1 MNDPAEPT
9 GGVMVLPVN
18 WRLLVSFEEPLG
30 KTTNDTNT
38 YDLAD
43 ITPESLPA
51 VRSLISDVMLD
62 IPYYMSHHKQR
73 MTSAVVKEANRI
85 YRLWRYNNPDF
96 SGKGRVHLVAHS
108 LGAVM
113 TMDILSHQP
122 TRVLE
127 GSSSQ
132 IKPSSQAFEFD
143 VTNLFC
149 CGSPVGFFLL
159 MNKANLMPRTS
170 RNKKGMEYD
179 DRSRGV
185 ASEAAYGCL
194 AVDNVYNILQRN
206 DPVAYQL
213 NACVD
218 ADYAASLMPA
228 VIPSAT
234 QVCLYA
240 QTCESACHIL
250 LTYHR
255 AGSNV

>member
-1 MNDPAEPT
+1 
-9 GGVMVLPVN
+9 MVLPVN

-30 KTTNDTNT
+30 KTSNDTNT

-85 YRLWRYNNPDF
+85 YRLWCHNNPDF
-96 SGKGRVHLVAHS
+96 KEGGRVHLVAHS
-108 LGAVM
+108 LGSVM
-113 TMDILSHQP
+113 TMDILSSQA
-122 TRVLE
+122 TRVS
-127 GSSSQ
+127 GDAAQS
-132 IKPSSQAFEFD
+132 IPSSQEFEFD

-149 CGSPVGFFLL
+149 CGSPMGFFLL
-159 MNKANLMPRTS
+159 MNKASLMPRKG
-170 RNKKGMEYD
+170 RNKKGMEHD
-179 DRSRGV
+179 DRGRGV

-194 AVDNVYNILQRN
+194 AVDNIYNILQRN

-218 ADYAASLMPA
+218 ADYASSLAPA
-228 VIPSAT
+228 IIPTAI
-234 QVCLYA
+234 QVCLEVCDAASY
-240 QTCESACHIL
+240 
-250 LTYHR
+250 
-255 AGSNV
+255 